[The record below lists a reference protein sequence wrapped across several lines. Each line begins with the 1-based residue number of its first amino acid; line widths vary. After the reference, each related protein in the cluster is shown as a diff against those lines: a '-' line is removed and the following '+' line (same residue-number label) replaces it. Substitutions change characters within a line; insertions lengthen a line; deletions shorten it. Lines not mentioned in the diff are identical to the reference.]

1 MVAQFCPILCVGILI
16 KGDKLMGMFDSFIVE
31 IEGNPVELQ
40 TKRFDSVLCSY
51 RIGDVVGGAP
61 GGVQVYLDKVGLDA
75 SGKPVYPEEKI
86 VSRWTVLLALA
97 HGLFVDY
104 QVVAGELES
113 EEALRCLRELR
124 EKWEDSAR
132 LLNRLI
138 LALSEKQA
146 QIARLQSCINHA
158 SSAIKEARRL
168 RAGDDEHR
176 FFPIRREYTER
187 LQRGD
192 EPLDVVE
199 WVLSEDWPEL
209 FACRGPDDLNPLA
222 EYLL

>member
-1 MVAQFCPILCVGILI
+1 
-16 KGDKLMGMFDSFIVE
+16 MGMFDSFIVE
-31 IEGNPVELQ
+31 IEDHPVELQ
-40 TKRFDSVLCSY
+40 TKRFDSVLCRY

-61 GGVQVYLDKVGLDA
+61 GGVQVYLDQVGLDA
-75 SGKPVYPEEKI
+75 SGQPVYPEEKI
-86 VSRWTVLLALA
+86 ASRWTVLLALA

-104 QVVAGELES
+104 QVVADELDF
-113 EEALRCLRELR
+113 EEALRRLRELR

-146 QIARLQSCINHA
+146 QIARLQSRINHA

-199 WVLSEDWPEL
+199 WVLSEEWPEL

>member
-1 MVAQFCPILCVGILI
+1 
-16 KGDKLMGMFDSFIVE
+16 MGMFDSFIVE
-31 IEGNPVELQ
+31 IEDNPVELQ
-40 TKRFDSVLCSY
+40 TKRFDSALCRY
-51 RIGDVVGGAP
+51 RIGDVVGGAS
-61 GGVQVYLDKVGLDA
+61 GGVQVYLDQVNLDA
-75 SGKPVYPEEKI
+75 EGKQVYSEEKI
-86 VSRWTVLLALA
+86 ASRWTVLLAIA

-104 QVVAGELES
+104 QVVANELDS
-113 EEALRCLRELR
+113 EETLRHLRELR

-146 QIARLQSCINHA
+146 QIARLQGRINHA
-158 SSAIKEARRL
+158 SNAIEEALCL

-176 FFPIRREYTER
+176 IFPIRHEYTER

-192 EPLDVVE
+192 EPLDVVK
-199 WVLSEDWPEL
+199 WVLSEEWPEF
-209 FACRGPDDLNPLA
+209 FACRGPDLNPLT

>member
-1 MVAQFCPILCVGILI
+1 
-16 KGDKLMGMFDSFIVE
+16 
-31 IEGNPVELQ
+31 
-40 TKRFDSVLCSY
+40 
-51 RIGDVVGGAP
+51 
-61 GGVQVYLDKVGLDA
+61 
-75 SGKPVYPEEKI
+75 
-86 VSRWTVLLALA
+86 VLLVLA

-104 QVVAGELES
+104 QVVADELDS
-113 EEALRCLRELR
+113 EEALRRIQKLR

-132 LLNRLI
+132 LINRMI

-146 QIARLQSCINHA
+146 QIACLQSRINHA
-158 SSAIKEARRL
+158 NSAIEEARHL

-176 FFPIRREYTER
+176 LFSIRQEYTER

-199 WVLSEDWPEL
+199 WVLSEEWPEL
-209 FACRGPDDLNPLA
+209 FACRGPDPNPLE